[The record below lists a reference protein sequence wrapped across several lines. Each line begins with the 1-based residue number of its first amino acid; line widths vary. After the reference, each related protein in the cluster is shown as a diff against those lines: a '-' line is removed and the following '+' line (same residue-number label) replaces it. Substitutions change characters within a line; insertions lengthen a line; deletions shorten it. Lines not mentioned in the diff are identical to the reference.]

1 MNRILEFLS
10 RKGMELIENNYDAD
24 CLDIAGE
31 IAAVLL
37 EEGAVPQIEKV
48 MEFSEKRDEELK
60 PFKPSRLAN
69 TIWRRHFVCCVENI
83 AYEPLLGKP
92 VPKPEY
98 CRQMFGEDIVTDVVV
113 SKNGIKNYV
122 ENFVRTKS
130 KEEKNDNA

>member
-10 RKGMELIENNYDAD
+10 RKGGELIENNYGAD

-31 IAAVLL
+31 VAAALL

-60 PFKPSRLAN
+60 PFKPSMLAN
-69 TIWRRHFVCCVENI
+69 TIWRRHFVCCVENM

-98 CRQMFGEDIVTDVVV
+98 CRQMFGEDIETNVVV
-113 SKNGIKNYV
+113 PKNGIKDYV
-122 ENFVRTKS
+122 KNFVKVKS
-130 KEEKNDNA
+130 KEDGK